1 MTTSTRFA
9 YLIAA
14 AIIAVALA
22 GCGNDPG
29 LDEETVAATT
39 AATTTYT
46 TITTTTSPEPRP
58 ECRGEHRQAV
68 WQVTGGWK
76 CEPIPEHLIDLNC
89 IGDMVQEFSSVTGSY
104 TCVRPPAPRCDK
116 DSTSEWLEE
125 TGVWKCQPLPRPE
138 CRGEH
143 SQAVWQVTGG
153 WECEPIPEHLIDLD
167 CIGDMFQ
174 EFSTSTGSYRCKRPP
189 APTTCGDDSTSEWL
203 EETGVWECRRL
214 TRDEKAARDCLGS
227 PTFWNGEFRGRY
239 SPRYD
244 YRCLVL
250 ICDIPKQDH
259 QSDRW
264 WSNYSCSEHHRDIT
278 LSEVAV
284 MEFQFG
290 HDTIEDLEKKFRSCR
305 AESWEYTNLITE
317 YNTVTFWCHLKQ

>member
-14 AIIAVALA
+14 GIIAVVLA

-29 LDEETVAATT
+29 PDEETVAATT
-39 AATTTYT
+39 AATATST
-46 TITTTTSPEPRP
+46 TITTTTSPEPKP

-89 IGDMVQEFSSVTGSY
+89 IGDMAQEFSSVTGSY
-104 TCVRPPAPRCDK
+104 TCVRPPAPRCDN
-116 DSTSEWLEE
+116 DSTSEWSEE

-153 WECEPIPEHLIDLD
+153 WECGPIPEHLVDLD
-167 CIGDMFQ
+167 CIGDMFL
-174 EFSTSTGSYRCKRPP
+174 EYSIGSGSYRCVRPP
-189 APTTCGDDSTSEWL
+189 APECDDDSTSEWS
-203 EETGVWECRRL
+203 EEAGVWKCRPL
-214 TRDEKAARDCLGS
+214 TRDEKTTRDCAGS
-227 PTFWNGEFRGRY
+227 PVANDGKFVGNY
-239 SPRYD
+239 SPRHG

-250 ICDIPKQDH
+250 ICDIPKHDH
-259 QSDRW
+259 PSDLW
-264 WSNYSCSEHHRDIT
+264 WSNYACPVHHQDLT
-278 LSEVAV
+278 LSEVAA
-284 MEFQFG
+284 MEWQFG
-290 HDTIEDLEKKFRSCR
+290 DDTIDDLEKKFRSCR
-305 AESWEYTNLITE
+305 TDVREYTDRITE
-317 YNTVTFWCHLKQ
+317 YDIVIFWCHPKQ